1 MIDVEEILARAE
13 RAVADLS
20 GDNASYRRSGLA
32 PGQVVAAGQAVITAP
47 KNKYTPAQDAEL
59 GHDAASRRESVLRPW
74 CRSPGA
80 ERRRLSEGHRVDPDY
95 PLSCRSKS

>member
-1 MIDVEEILARAE
+1 MAPRSSRGDTGATRA
-13 RAVADLS
+13 AAGVVVGVLLS
-20 GDNASYRRSGLA
+20 AT
-32 PGQVVAAGQAVITAP
+32 VIAGQAVITAP
-47 KNKYTPAQDAEL
+47 KNKYTPARDVEL

-74 CRSPGA
+74 CRSPGRIRA

>member
-1 MIDVEEILARAE
+1 MAPRSSRRDTGATRA
-13 RAVADLS
+13 ATGVVVGVLLS
-20 GDNASYRRSGLA
+20 AT
-32 PGQVVAAGQAVITAP
+32 VIAGQAVITAP
-47 KNKYTPAQDAEL
+47 KNKYTPAQDVEL